1 MKLFF
6 DKKARSV
13 VLKKAK
19 NEVNEEV
26 KTEEAS
32 FAINDLKAPADENT
46 AAT

>member
-26 KTEEAS
+26 KTEEA
-32 FAINDLKAPADENT
+32 PADENT